1 MDDGVGVTAPELAPV
16 RVPGSQ
22 LFELLVSGVLDY
34 AILTLD
40 LEGRV
45 TSWNAGAE
53 RIKGYSAADMVGQN
67 FRRFYPA
74 VDIEAGKPDMELRVA
89 TAVGRFEDEGWR
101 VRKDGTQFW
110 ANVIIT
116 AMRDADGHHIGFS
129 KLTRDM
135 TERRAAEQAV
145 RQANDDLERRVLERT
160 AALEA
165 SNEELDAFTYSV
177 SHDLRAP
184 LRAIEGFVS
193 ILGQEHSTGLSEV
206 ALDFLDEVAGSARHM
221 GRLID
226 DLLAFSRLGRD
237 GMTVTAVRTGELV
250 APVVR
255 SALEAEPGR
264 DLEVQ
269 VGELPDCLADQVLL
283 SQVFVNLVSNA
294 VKYTRGRPD
303 AGIRISGHVL
313 PDGSREFCVQDDGV
327 GFDDAY
333 AGKLFGVFQRLHRA
347 EDYEGTGVGLAIVKR
362 IVTRH
367 GGSVR
372 AEGRVGVGAT
382 FRFVLPAQVPA

>member
-1 MDDGVGVTAPELAPV
+1 MTVPQLATTK
-16 RVPGSQ
+16 VPGSQ

-53 RIKGYSAADMVGQN
+53 RIKGYTAADMVGHS

-116 AMRDADGHHIGFS
+116 AMRDADGRHIGFS

-145 RQANDDLERRVLERT
+145 RQANDDLERRVCERT

-193 ILGQEHSTGLSEV
+193 ILSQEHSTGLSTV

-237 GMTVTAVRTGELV
+237 GMTVTTVRTREVV
-250 APVVR
+250 ASVVR
-255 SALEAEPGR
+255 AAVEAEPDR
-264 DLEVQ
+264 TIDVQ
-269 VGELPDCLADQVLL
+269 VGELPDCQADQVLL

-294 VKYTRGRPD
+294 VKYTRGRPG
-303 AGIRISGHVL
+303 AGIRVAGRDL
-313 PDGSREFCVQDDGV
+313 GDGTLEFSVQDDGV

-367 GGSVR
+367 GGTVR
-372 AEGRVGVGAT
+372 ARAQVGVGAT
-382 FRFVLPAQVPA
+382 VSFTLPAQVPT